1 MRRFGSLII
10 GLCLVAQMSAQG
22 CGSEDEGDNTPGGQ
36 PPGTQVTPSPVGATG
51 GVGGTGTPTTPAAP
65 SDAGAPPATPTNPS
79 MPPLQPT
86 GPRDAGRPD
95 TGTVTVTP
103 TAPLGD
109 AGPNDGDPSKPVVMI
124 PEVPC
129 RNTSGG
135 LPIGRANFK
144 VDERDV
150 IIDYPCNK
158 REGAPMTFI
167 LNLHGT
173 TPVAQHFY
181 QWGYFSAHRHVAS
194 HNLIIATPSSVVQ
207 QWGNGDNGAD
217 EPYLLHVV
225 DWVYKTLGTK
235 FDIRQMWV
243 GGHSWGSF
251 YTSRF
256 GCHEMLKDKVKG
268 LILMSGASA
277 PACASR
283 VAILNTAAALPS
295 PERLLNQDANATSHG
310 CAASMMRAVD
320 MNNDETFWGNC
331 KPGFVHAN
339 YLMKTKMH
347 ATSMDPS
354 VVKSLVDWIVLA
366 RP

>member
-1 MRRFGSLII
+1 MFGVCLI
-10 GLCLVAQMSAQG
+10 AQLSALG
-22 CGSEDEGDNTPGGQ
+22 CGSEEDGDNTAGGI
-36 PPGTQVTPSPVGATG
+36 PPTQVTPSPVGATG
-51 GVGGTGTPTTPAAP
+51 GAGAPMTPGAPADAGTPTV
-65 SDAGAPPATPTNPS
+65 TPTNPV
-79 MPPLQPT
+79 PNAPLQPT
-86 GPRDAGRPD
+86 GPRDAGTDAGP
-95 TGTVTVTP
+95 VSVTP
-103 TAPLGD
+103 TMPLGD
-109 AGPNDGDPSKPVVMI
+109 AGPNDGDPSKPVVAI
-124 PEVPC
+124 SEVPC

-158 REGAPMTFI
+158 HEGAPMTFI

-207 QWGNGDNGAD
+207 QWGNGDDGAD

-225 DWVYKTLGTK
+225 DWVYKTLGSK

-295 PERLLNQDANATSHG
+295 PERLLSQDANATAHG
-310 CAASMMRAVD
+310 CDASMMRAVD
-320 MNNDETFWGNC
+320 ANNDETFWGNC
-331 KPGFVHAN
+331 DKGFVHAN

-354 VVKSLVDWIVLA
+354 VVKSLVDWINLA

>member
-1 MRRFGSLII
+1 MSTWKRWSLNL
-10 GLCLVAQMSAQG
+10 GVVVQLAALG
-22 CGSEDEGDNTPGGQ
+22 CGSDDEGPADMGPTLQ
-36 PPGTQVTPSPVGATG
+36 QDASMVT
-51 GVGGTGTPTTPAAP
+51 AA
-65 SDAGAPPATPTNPS
+65 DAGSSLDTGAPPVATLDASSGASPEAQVPVPVVDASTPVD
-79 MPPLQPT
+79 T
-86 GPRDAGRPD
+86 GP
-95 TGTVTVTP
+95 VVP
-103 TAPLGD
+103 TQPVGD
-109 AGPNDGDPSKPVVMI
+109 AGPMDGDPSKPVVAI
-124 PEVPC
+124 SEVPC
-129 RNTSGG
+129 RAGAGG
-135 LPIGRANFK
+135 IGLGRANLK

-158 REGAPMTFI
+158 HEGAPMTFI

-181 QWGYFSAHRHVAS
+181 QWGYFSAYKHVAS

-217 EPYLLHVV
+217 EPYLMHVI

-256 GCHEMLKDKVKG
+256 GCNEAIKDKVKG

-277 PACASR
+277 PACAAR
-283 VAILNTAAALPS
+283 VAVLNTAAALPS
-295 PERLLNQDANATSHG
+295 PERLLDQTRNAMAHG
-310 CAASMMRAVD
+310 CDAMMMRAVD
-320 MNNDETFWGNC
+320 ANNDETYWPNC
-331 KPGFVHAN
+331 DRGWVHAN

-354 VVKSLVDWIVLA
+354 VVKSLVDWINVA

>member
-1 MRRFGSLII
+1 MRALHTLIFRV
-10 GLCLVAQMSAQG
+10 CLVSQLAAFG
-22 CGSEDEGDNTPGGQ
+22 CGSEDDPQDLPDSGIPPVQVSPGAVGA
-36 PPGTQVTPSPVGATG
+36 GEAGATPS
-51 GVGGTGTPTTPAAP
+51 TPT
-65 SDAGAPPATPTNPS
+65 DAGSTLTPQ
-79 MPPLQPT
+79 QPT
-86 GPRDAGRPD
+86 GMGGTDAQAAAPRDATVPAD
-95 TGTVTVTP
+95 TGPVTP
-103 TAPLGD
+103 VMPLGD
-109 AGPNDGDPSKPVVMI
+109 AGPMDGDPSKPVVTI

-129 RNTSGG
+129 RAGG
-135 LPIGRANFK
+135 GGIPLGRANFK
-144 VDERDV
+144 VDDRDV

-158 REGAPMTFI
+158 HEGAPMTFI

-181 QWGYFSAHRHVAS
+181 QWGYFSAYKHVAS

-225 DWVYKTLGTK
+225 DWVYKTFGTK

-243 GGHSWGSF
+243 GGHSWGSL

-268 LILMSGASA
+268 LILMSGATA

-295 PERLLNQDANATSHG
+295 PERLLNQMANATAHG
-310 CAASMMRAVD
+310 CDASMMRAVD
-320 MNNDETFWGNC
+320 ANNDETFWPNC
-331 KPGFVHAN
+331 DPGFVHAN

-354 VVKSLVDWIVLA
+354 VVKSLVDWIVMA

>member
-1 MRRFGSLII
+1 MHTWKTALTF
-10 GLCLVAQMSAQG
+10 CAAAQLTLLG
-22 CGSEDEGDNTPGGQ
+22 CGSDEDTPASM
-36 PPGTQVTPSPVGATG
+36 PPVSQQEAGVSQADAAMGVGAPD
-51 GVGGTGTPTTPAAP
+51 TGTSVGPSVVDASTPTPRVDAQTPVQP
-65 SDAGAPPATPTNPS
+65 SDAGA
-79 MPPLQPT
+79 
-86 GPRDAGRPD
+86 RD
-95 TGTVTVTP
+95 TGTSP
-103 TAPLGD
+103 PPPPMGD
-109 AGPNDGDPSKPVVMI
+109 AGPMDGDPQKPVVAI
-124 PEVPC
+124 AEVPC
-129 RNTSGG
+129 RDPAMRGIG
-135 LPIGRANFK
+135 LGRANLK

-158 REGAPMTFI
+158 HEGAPMTFI

-173 TPVAQHFY
+173 TPVEQHFY
-181 QWGYFSAHRHVAS
+181 QWGYFSAYKHVAS

-225 DWVYKTLGTK
+225 DWVYKTFGTK

-283 VAILNTAAALPS
+283 VSILNTAAGMPM
-295 PERLLNQDANATSHG
+295 PERLLNQASNATAHG
-310 CAASMMRAVD
+310 CDAMMMRAVD
-320 MNNDETFWGNC
+320 ANNDETYWPNC
-331 KPGFVHAN
+331 DPGWVHSN

-347 ATSMDPS
+347 ASSMDPS
-354 VVKSLVDWIVLA
+354 VVKSLVDWINLA